1 MVKTYTKQK
10 FSEEEY
16 LNIANASKLVGIYR
30 GMDVIS
36 NPYIEPGIIYLLNE
50 NMMFPKPTKQ
60 IKKKKHI
67 RRERKTP
74 IAKLKRQAD
83 SLMSKY
89 IIARD
94 KKCVICGSTKNLN
107 NGHLISR
114 RCNSVRWDD
123 VNCNCQCYPCN
134 FLHTH
139 RPERYTQ
146 WFIKN
151 YGSLMYEDLVDRS
164 RKLVKVN
171 RAYLEDIISFIQE
184 KHIILENST

>member
-1 MVKTYTKQK
+1 MIYPKPIKKTKGTLTLSKMRQLYKD
-10 FSEEEY
+10 
-16 LNIANASKLVGIYR
+16 ASKVTTDDSVVLVPR
-30 GMDVIS
+30 QLS
-36 NPYIEPGIIYLLNE
+36 KFAKL
-50 NMMFPKPTKQ
+50 F
-60 IKKKKHI
+60 KKKKTKK
-67 RRERKTP
+67 RMNRVKKTP
-74 IAKLKRQAD
+74 IGTLKRKAD
-83 SLMSKY
+83 KLMSQY

-94 KKCVICGSTKNLN
+94 KKCVICGSTKQLN

-164 RKLVKVN
+164 KRLVKVN
-171 RAYLEDIISFIQE
+171 REYLEDIISFIQE
-184 KHIILENST
+184 KHIILDNT

>member
-1 MVKTYTKQK
+1 MGAIDSDTSRVERLLAVSGSMVKFK
-10 FSEEEY
+10 S
-16 LNIANASKLVGIYR
+16 
-30 GMDVIS
+30 
-36 NPYIEPGIIYLLNE
+36 
-50 NMMFPKPTKQ
+50 FPKPTKQ
-60 IKKKKHI
+60 IKKKKRV

-89 IIARD
+89 VIARD
-94 KKCVICGSTKNLN
+94 KKCVTCGSTSQPNC
-107 NGHLISR
+107 GHLISR
-114 RCNSVRWDD
+114 RCNSVRWDF
-123 VNCNCQCYPCN
+123 VNCNLTCYPCN